1 VITFDSNSWNQIKG
15 ITIQRLRKAL
25 IDDEWLQEEKR
36 GAVQAFRHP
45 EINRRVTLHMHPKKT
60 MGPRLL
66 KSLLKD
72 TGWTNEDLVRLGL
85 IK

>member
-1 VITFDSNSWNQIKG
+1 
-15 ITIQRLRKAL
+15 
-25 IDDEWLQEEKR
+25 
-36 GAVQAFRHP
+36 
-45 EINRRVTLHMHPKKT
+45 MHPKKT